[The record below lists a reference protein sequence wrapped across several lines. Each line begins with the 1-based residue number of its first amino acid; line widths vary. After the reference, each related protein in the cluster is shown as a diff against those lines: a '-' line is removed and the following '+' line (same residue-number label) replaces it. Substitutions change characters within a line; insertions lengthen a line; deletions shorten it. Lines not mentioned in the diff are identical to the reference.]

1 MNRNE
6 GVQMIEQATDDAIN
20 YKTSLT
26 AIRKARR
33 FAVQGLYE
41 WLLTDNPAHEIE
53 AHTRAEN
60 AMHTVHLGYYH
71 ELVSK
76 IIAQSDEL
84 IDFIDMQLDRPWA
97 RLDKVEQAVLL
108 VGVYEMKYSLQV
120 PYKVVIDE
128 AIQLNTHFGSVDG
141 HKVIHVVMD
150 KVAKQVRDPEVQ
162 TDLKKIQTPQPAKSD
177 IPFESTESENPTDN
191 VEKAEE
197 TVDTDDKKDFT
208 TLDSAEK

>member
-1 MNRNE
+1 M
-6 GVQMIEQATDDAIN
+6 
-20 YKTSLT
+20 
-26 AIRKARR
+26 
-33 FAVQGLYE
+33 
-41 WLLTDNPAHEIE
+41 
-53 AHTRAEN
+53 
-60 AMHTVHLGYYH
+60 
-71 ELVSK
+71 
-76 IIAQSDEL
+76 
-84 IDFIDMQLDRPWA
+84 
-97 RLDKVEQAVLL
+97 EQAVLL

-208 TLDSAEK
+208 TLDSAEKWPNLS